1 MNPSPPRTVLRLAQ
15 MGVLSLALAAG
26 VAAAE
31 PDAQAQ
37 REIDHLL
44 QFVGTSNCTF
54 VRNGEPHPAAEA
66 REHLASKYRFAR
78 SRISTADEFI
88 RYLGT
93 SSSSS
98 GEAYKIVC
106 AGKEG
111 PAGAWL
117 SGELERDR
125 KAAAQRA
132 SGTPAPAR

>member
-1 MNPSPPRTVLRLAQ
+1 MNPSRPRTVLRLAQ
-15 MGVLSLALAAG
+15 LGVLALAVAAG

-44 QFVGTSNCTF
+44 EFVGTSSCTF
-54 VRNGEPHPAAEA
+54 VRNGEPHPAADA

-78 SRISTADEFI
+78 GRISTADDFI

-98 GEAYKIVC
+98 GEPYKIIC

-117 SGELERDR
+117 SGELERYR
-125 KAAAQRA
+125 KASPQRA
-132 SGTPAPAR
+132 SGTPAR

>member
-1 MNPSPPRTVLRLAQ
+1 MNPSRPRTVLRPAQ
-15 MGVLSLALAAG
+15 LGVLVLALAAG

-31 PDAQAQ
+31 PDTQAQ

-44 QFVGTSNCTF
+44 EFVGTSSCTF
-54 VRNGEPHPAAEA
+54 VRNGEPHPASDA

-98 GEAYKIVC
+98 GEPYKIVC
-106 AGKEG
+106 GGKEG

-117 SGELERDR
+117 SGELDR
-125 KAAAQRA
+125 YRKVTAQRA
-132 SGTPAPAR
+132 SGAPAR